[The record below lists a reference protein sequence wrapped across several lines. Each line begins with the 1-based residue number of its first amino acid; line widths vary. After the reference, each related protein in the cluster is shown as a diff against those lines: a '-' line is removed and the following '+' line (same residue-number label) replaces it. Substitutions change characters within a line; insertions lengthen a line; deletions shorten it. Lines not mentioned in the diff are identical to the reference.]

1 MNEELY
7 LQDGA
12 TFPTKA
18 TLDMMAKVYRWS
30 NEADSFRTVI
40 PQTGSPWE
48 GWFDLS
54 SLWTGLECMRL
65 SSEVLDQRNCA
76 IERLNYIE
84 GMRRRGRRVRR
95 NFDVM
100 DSAFTPKLETLHV
113 SSRYSPEII
122 RFIGRNS
129 PFHKEPRFMLTAM
142 FQYMKQKSGDI
153 LSHHRMKSQTSAINI
168 QRLFCGYATRHLEK
182 RGK

>member
-1 MNEELY
+1 M
-7 LQDGA
+7 
-12 TFPTKA
+12 
-18 TLDMMAKVYRWS
+18 
-30 NEADSFRTVI
+30 I

-54 SLWTGLECMRL
+54 SFLWTGLECMQTVI
-65 SSEVLDQRNCA
+65 SSEHRNKARVFGRNCV
-76 IERLNYIE
+76 IEYLNYIE

-129 PFHKEPRFMLTAM
+129 PFREEPRFMLTAM

-153 LSHHRMKSQTSAINI
+153 LYHHSMKSQTSAINI
-168 QRLFCGYATRHLEK
+168 QRLFRGYVTRHLKK
-182 RGK
+182 RG